1 MQLYVAEYRKVFTES
16 RRITLFYSREDIVE
30 SIAKQL
36 AKPNEMLWEVQPAN
50 QAMGLP
56 TTYTDISYTDKKKRR
71 SFRYNKFTKKK

>member
-36 AKPNEMLWEVQPAN
+36 ARPNEMLWEVQLAN

-56 TTYTDISYTDKKKRR
+56 TTYIDISYTKKKKRK
-71 SFRYNKFTKKK
+71 SKYNQFTKKK

>member
-1 MQLYVAEYRKVFTES
+1 VQLYVAEYRKVFTES

-50 QAMGLP
+50 QAIGLP
-56 TTYTDISYTDKKKRR
+56 TTYTDISYTKKKKRK
-71 SFRYNKFTKKK
+71 SKYNQFTKKK